1 MAKPEW
7 GTKRACQGC
16 GAKFYDLKRSP
27 IVCPSCGVVFDP
39 EGLLRSRRAKPAA
52 PKPPV
57 EKPAVAA
64 DAELEPAFE
73 ADVEDDEGADDDT
86 DIEKVSEADDEE
98 MIEDASEL
106 GEDKDD
112 LSEVVIEEENK
123 EER

>member
-7 GTKRACQGC
+7 GTKRACQSC
-16 GAKFYDLKRSP
+16 GAKFYDMRRSP
-27 IVCPSCGVVFDP
+27 IVCPSCGAVFDP
-39 EGLLRSRRAKPAA
+39 EGLLRSRRAKPAPA
-52 PKPPV
+52 KPQP
-57 EKPAVAA
+57 EKPAVVA
-64 DAELEPAFE
+64 DQELEPAFE
-73 ADVEDDEGADDDT
+73 ADVEDDDVDDDT
-86 DIEKVSEADDEE
+86 DIEEVAETDDEE